1 MKQLSFT
8 DREAKEILEKG
19 SLLALPTETVYGL
32 AVRADDPLAYERLVK
47 VKNRRPDKP
56 IAVMCSKNFD
66 LEKYFL
72 IDEGTKSVIDT
83 LLPGPLTILE
93 KARENAPYQ
102 MHLGTFVAGIRIP
115 KKQELLDFLDTLP
128 FLIQVTSANLSG
140 SPALTSQEEVYNT
153 FDSMKEVEGIVSG
166 TCESKIPTTVVSLL
180 HGKVEIIR
188 QGQSTKEEIEAVY
201 HRR

>member
-66 LEKYFL
+66 LEKYLKFG
-72 IDEGTKSVIDT
+72 ISCPKCHRTAYPSRFI
-83 LLPGPLTILE
+83 TICDNTINCHLE
-93 KARENAPYQ
+93 Q
-102 MHLGTFVAGIRIP
+102 
-115 KKQELLDFLDTLP
+115 
-128 FLIQVTSANLSG
+128 
-140 SPALTSQEEVYNT
+140 SPNHQRL
-153 FDSMKEVEGIVSG
+153 
-166 TCESKIPTTVVSLL
+166 
-180 HGKVEIIR
+180 
-188 QGQSTKEEIEAVY
+188 
-201 HRR
+201 